1 MRPAN
6 HTKHRRSS
14 RPEAIRAT
22 IAAYL
27 YEAFNDADS
36 LIGNL
41 DRWTH
46 QRITDE
52 NLAKVM
58 LVLDSSDP
66 AEACYRDLVR
76 EIDSEAETGVF
87 LVGDVAGPEHLQ
99 HLTGEP
105 GVSGELCQDLETIA
119 AVLFP
124 EETARSSDTLD
135 VVRTNVQ
142 ARHDRAHLDASV
154 SEIIMGFLMND
165 THAAEDMTGVM
176 RALAY
181 TYHEDVVRR
190 SCNLAV
196 LLDDKEIRDLRTM
209 MTELKQRGGDYEERA
224 SEIRRKAD
232 TRYKIP
238 LS

>member
-6 HTKHRRSS
+6 YTKPNGHSL
-14 RPEAIRAT
+14 PVAIRST
-22 IAAYL
+22 IAELL
-27 YEAFNDADS
+27 YEAFSDADS

-46 QRITDE
+46 QQITDE
-52 NLAKVM
+52 NLAKAV

-66 AEACYRDLVR
+66 VETCYSDLVR

-87 LVGDVAGPEHLQ
+87 LVSEVARPEHLQ
-99 HLTGEP
+99 HLMGEP
-105 GVSGELCQDLETIA
+105 GVSGELCQDMETIA
-119 AVLFP
+119 PVLFP
-124 EETARSSDTLD
+124 EEIARSPDNLD
-135 VVRTNVQ
+135 VVWTNIQ

-154 SEIIMGFLMND
+154 SEIIMGFLIDD
-165 THAAEDMTGVM
+165 TLAAQDMTGVM

-209 MTELKQRGGDYEERA
+209 MTELKQRGGDYDERA

>member
-1 MRPAN
+1 MTSTNR
-6 HTKHRRSS
+6 KDSKRYSL
-14 RPEAIRAT
+14 PETIQAAISEH
-22 IAAYL
+22 L
-27 YEAFNDADS
+27 YGAFNNTDN

-46 QRITDE
+46 QLITDE

-58 LVLDSSDP
+58 LVLESSDP
-66 AEACYRDLVR
+66 SEACYGDLIR

-87 LVGDVAGPEHLQ
+87 LVNQNAKPEHLRQ
-99 HLTGEP
+99 LFDET
-105 GVSGELCQDLETIA
+105 GVSGKLCQEIETIA
-119 AVLFP
+119 PVLFP
-124 EETARSSDTLD
+124 EEAARSPGDLD
-135 VVRTNVQ
+135 VVWTNIQ
-142 ARHDRAHLDASV
+142 ARHARAHLDASV
-154 SEIIMGFLMND
+154 SEIIMGFLMDD

-190 SCNLAV
+190 SCNLPV

-224 SEIRRKAD
+224 SEIHRNAD
-232 TRYKIP
+232 TRYRIP